1 LDATAVFIN
10 TKSCQAVSLAN
21 KDQMRELNDLLV
33 EMSQLCDE
41 MTVKNK
47 LPKHMLS

>member
-1 LDATAVFIN
+1 MPLLFSSIQN
-10 TKSCQAVSLAN
+10 PVSLAN

-41 MTVKNK
+41 MGQS
-47 LPKHMLS
+47 HR